1 VDLLR
6 ARFVGRLLLSLLVAH
21 DALIGAMWG
30 LGLGLWHA
38 LLAAMFA
45 ALILH
50 AFEIVFLGHREQ
62 PLFQHTAIGSV
73 IQCVLVLCHFSK
85 SKSDSVPGF
94 CSFST
99 GPFQGSSLCFNDF
112 LSVRWRGSSLGFSL
126 LMAVSCPV
134 NPSTRQRLAQ
144 PRRSSPERQKARP
157 ASIAR
162 RA

>member
-6 ARFVGRLLLSLLVAH
+6 ARFVGRLLLSLLVAN

-134 NPSTRQRLAQ
+134 NAWRSPGVPA
-144 PRRSSPERQKARP
+144 RRDKKP
-157 ASIAR
+157 AR
-162 RA
+162 RASRGGLS